1 MIVALMVS
9 VEKSVRDG
17 VALGT
22 MRTALDMAPVI
33 LPQVCVAVTPAGQEE
48 AVIWPTAH
56 STAVTMET
64 AQWTLPQTL
73 PSVPVTRDS
82 LTMLVRAAV
91 LRVVLLMGHVCAI
104 LVILAMN
111 VTVCALERVESV

>member
-1 MIVALMVS
+1 MVS
-9 VEKSVRDG
+9 VEKSVRDR
-17 VALGT
+17 VVLGT

-33 LPQVCVAVTPAGQEE
+33 LPQVCVAVIPAGQEE

-64 AQWTLPQTL
+64 ALWTLPQKL
-73 PSVPVTRDS
+73 LCVPVTLDS

-91 LRVVLLMGHVCAI
+91 LKVALLMGHVCAMP
-104 LVILAMN
+104 VILAMN